1 MIAAQRP
8 RTYAEPVDVVPAAS
22 AVITDSDGRVLLVR
36 RGNDPQRGRWSV
48 PGGRVE
54 AGESLRQAAAR
65 EALEETGLRV
75 TIGRELWRV
84 RVPAADGRE
93 YDVHG
98 FAADVIGGALA
109 PGDDATDARWVAP
122 GELDALTVTIG
133 LRDLL
138 RRAGIG

>member
-1 MIAAQRP
+1 M
-8 RTYAEPVDVVPAAS
+8 EVVLAAS
-22 AVITDSDGRVLLVR
+22 AVIADPGGRVLLVR
-36 RGNDPQRGRWSV
+36 RKHDPQRGRWSV

-54 AGESLRQAAAR
+54 PGETLEEAAAR
-65 EALEETGLRV
+65 EAREETGLQV
-75 TIGRELWRV
+75 TVGRELWRV
-84 RVPAADGRE
+84 RVPAGEGRE

-98 FAADVIGGALA
+98 FAANVVGGRLA

-122 GELDALTVTIG
+122 GELDALVVTVG

>member
-1 MIAAQRP
+1 MK
-8 RTYAEPVDVVPAAS
+8 VVPAAS
-22 AVITDSDGRVLLVR
+22 AVITDPDGRVLLVR

-54 AGESLRQAAAR
+54 AGESLEQAAAR
-65 EALEETGLRV
+65 EALEETGFRV
-75 TIGRELWRV
+75 EVGRELWRV
-84 RVPAADGRE
+84 VVPAGGGRE

-98 FAADVIGGALA
+98 FAANVVGGTLA
-109 PGDDATDARWVAP
+109 PGGDATDARWVAP
-122 GELDALTVTIG
+122 GDLDALVVTVG